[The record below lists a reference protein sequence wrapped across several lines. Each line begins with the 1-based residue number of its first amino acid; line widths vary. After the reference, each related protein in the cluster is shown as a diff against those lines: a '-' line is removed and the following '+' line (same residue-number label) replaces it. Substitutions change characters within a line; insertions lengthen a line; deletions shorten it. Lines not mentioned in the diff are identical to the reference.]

1 MSAEPVVDRRSTNS
15 GTLRWIAAAVAAS
28 ALAVSFVWTPSAMP
42 KLELCLMRRF
52 TGVPCPGCG
61 LSRAFCAISHGELG
75 AAWTFNPFGFA
86 FYALALALVAWPFVA
101 RASPQFERTFTASP
115 RFFRAGVLV
124 FALML
129 VFGVVRAYAVIA
141 AR

>member
-1 MSAEPVVDRRSTNS
+1 MSPH
-15 GTLRWIAAAVAAS
+15 LRWIAASVAA
-28 ALAVSFVWTPSAMP
+28 ATLAISFVWTPSALP
-42 KLELCLMRRF
+42 KLEMCLVRRF

-61 LSRAFCAISHGELG
+61 LSRAFCAISHGEFD
-75 AAWTFNPFGFA
+75 AAWSFNPFGFA

-101 RASPQFERTFTASP
+101 RSTPRLERAVTTSPHLV
-115 RFFRAGVLV
+115 RAGVLV

-129 VFGVVRAYAVIA
+129 VFGVVRALGVLA